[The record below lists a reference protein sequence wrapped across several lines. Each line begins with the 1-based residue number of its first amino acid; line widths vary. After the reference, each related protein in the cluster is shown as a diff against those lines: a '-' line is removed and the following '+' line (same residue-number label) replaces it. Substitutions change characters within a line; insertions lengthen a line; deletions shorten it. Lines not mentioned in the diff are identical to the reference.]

1 LDRRQVVPKAQRTL
15 QDIEPTHNACQDN
28 LVLALLASLLYAEGR
43 PLFHSFHVG
52 GSFLDSRRF
61 DALVQRLAVRSS
73 RRTALHAGAALAATG
88 LLTAGNAGAETATP
102 VATPGF
108 PADPHP
114 SADSAM
120 THPEYLFV
128 QPFDAGTWEPKSG
141 EDGTYLLT
149 LTGVAADTTYFSDRP
164 ERITGLAPTQPF
176 LDGLGFTSENPPNA
190 AIVAQTESGEQDV
203 LVVQLFNPVYDAGAA
218 TLVYEARILADYG
231 GRGLAHLAQQQ
242 TDYELA
248 ASFEDGSLFIDD
260 CPNGTDMCWD
270 GCIQVGTVV
279 GGNCWSWNTW
289 TCNPCGSYASVCDS
303 TYYGCEYDAN
313 GIQVSCE
320 DDIFLCGSYGCCAA
334 QNCQGC

>member
-1 LDRRQVVPKAQRTL
+1 
-15 QDIEPTHNACQDN
+15 
-28 LVLALLASLLYAEGR
+28 
-43 PLFHSFHVG
+43 
-52 GSFLDSRRF
+52 
-61 DALVQRLAVRSS
+61 
-73 RRTALHAGAALAATG
+73 
-88 LLTAGNAGAETATP
+88 
-102 VATPGF
+102 
-108 PADPHP
+108 
-114 SADSAM
+114 M

-164 ERITGLAPTQPF
+164 ERITGLARTQPF

-248 ASFEDGSLFIDD
+248 ASFGEGSLFIDD
-260 CPNGTDMCWD
+260 CPD
-270 GCIQVGTVV
+270 I
-279 GGNCWSWNTW
+279 GGDNCYLQCENEGSVNSGQCWSWSSW
-289 TCNPCGSYASVCDS
+289 TCNPCGSNSN
-303 TYYGCEYDAN
+303 GCNQQLSGCIGD
-313 GIQVSCE
+313 GCV
-320 DDIFLCGSYGCCAA
+320 DDMALCGGLGCC
-334 QNCQGC
+334 QGECCVNNGVMSCPC